1 MQLLEEKLQILDWF
15 RAFFDT
21 NSFDFQFLNEKWQV
35 LDWFWAIFDQNPRRR
50 RADPG
55 KWQKWRLL
63 MLENADFDEK
73 CVKFFWFLLS
83 LELIHC
89 WQNWIKVRLKART
102 DRNQKNLTHFSSKS
116 AFSSIKSLPFLPF
129 YRVCPAAAA
138 PFGRRFKHVYR
149 IDNNGTCIQCTWH

>member
-1 MQLLEEKLQILDWF
+1 MLLEAQYTTFLQF
-15 RAFFDT
+15 RST

-116 AFSSIKSLPFLPF
+116 AFCKHQKSPFLPF
-129 YRVCPAAAA
+129 SRVCPAASWIWVKNCSKSVQNLSL
-138 PFGRRFKHVYR
+138 FV
-149 IDNNGTCIQCTWH
+149 